1 MRNGCEEEIVDER
14 VKVTVDRQHNED
26 GKTLFRLA
34 AAVNLS
40 PFLPQSMCVKKI
52 GEFRLN
58 QTIPILQCEITLVYD
73 LGGFA
78 WSGWQAAGERETG
91 RVRGFDQSQIS
102 FSDKSF

>member
-26 GKTLFRLA
+26 GKTLFRST

-40 PFLPQSMCVKKI
+40 PFLPQTMCVKKI
-52 GEFRLN
+52 GDFRLN
-58 QTIPILQCEITLVYD
+58 QTILILRCEVALIYD
-73 LGGFA
+73 LGGSG
-78 WSGWQAAGERETG
+78 WSGWQAAGGEGTG